1 MDGSDIGGAVTP
13 PHRPADRLDR
23 VQGAVKRPLTSLV
36 GTIQDGRFLRVVF
49 LGMLALTVGTVA
61 QDYSAMLASAPEGQP
76 GLQRIE
82 PTPMDLPKPG
92 DQTRPYLPRTMP
104 LGPDRGRPDLPG
116 YRGPLDGPAMSQPME
131 FAVLAD
137 GRASAVGTS
146 DPGSATRFE
155 EFLADNDKQIGELT
169 LHSPGGS
176 VADALSIS
184 RAIRA
189 AGISTRVSS
198 NGYCASSCPLLLAG
212 GLYRSA
218 GENAYIG
225 VHQVY
230 AAPTANGTLQRG
242 MADAQT
248 VSALCQQLLVD
259 MGVDLK
265 VWVRA
270 IETPAAQLYLF
281 TPDELSRYG
290 LANGRRAV
298 TRPER
303 REPID
308 GDVKSSA
315 G

>member
-1 MDGSDIGGAVTP
+1 MDTGGIGGAGTP
-13 PHRPADRLDR
+13 PARNDRLDR
-23 VQGAVKRPLTSLV
+23 AQAAAKRPLSSLV
-36 GTIQDGRFLRVVF
+36 GTIQDGRFLRVIF

-61 QDYSAMLASAPEGQP
+61 QDYSSMLAAAPEGQP

-104 LGPDRGRPDLPG
+104 LGPGRDRPQLPG

-131 FAVLAD
+131 FALSAN
-137 GRASAVGTS
+137 GLASAVGTI
-146 DPGSATRFE
+146 DPGSAKRFAD
-155 EFLADNDKQIGELT
+155 FLADNDKQIGELT

-176 VADALSIS
+176 VADALAMS
-184 RAIRA
+184 RAIRE
-189 AGISTRVSS
+189 AGISTRVSA

-218 GENAYIG
+218 GADAYIG

-230 AAPTANGTLQRG
+230 AAPTVNGTLQRG

-270 IETPAAQLYLF
+270 METPSAQLYLF

-290 LANGRRAV
+290 LANGRRAT
-298 TRPER
+298 TRPEP
-303 REPID
+303 REPFN
-308 GDVKSSA
+308 GDLQSDA